1 MEEKEYYKVIGNK
14 EEQKEATHQD
24 LQEALDTKS
33 PNLAEHELEKI
44 LGKGECRKM
53 AEEYSIKP
61 EKNANQESIK
71 FVEEIRETVV
81 KTFPFISEEE
91 KNTFVEKFNAILEN
105 KEALTNPDLLPKQ
118 IHIALA
124 TLNNT
129 HTVLKEHKKGN
140 QYGLEK
146 PVYYKAGKF
155 WVDLENGTD

>member
-44 LGKGECRKM
+44 LGKGEFRKM

-105 KEALTNPDLLPKQ
+105 AYKEQ
-118 IHIALA
+118 EFI
-124 TLNNT
+124 
-129 HTVLKEHKKGN
+129 
-140 QYGLEK
+140 
-146 PVYYKAGKF
+146 
-155 WVDLENGTD
+155 